1 VRDTSVP
8 ESSFRSVV
16 PSVEVAEVDLETG
29 LGLEEAMT
37 GVDAVYHLAP
47 NVHPDEVGMARQ
59 VVSAARAA
67 AVDRFVFHSVLHPHD
82 ERMPHHVR
90 KGEAEEVIRAE
101 LPAATVLRPAAYHQN
116 LLGAALAR
124 RIAVPYSLEVP
135 FTNVD
140 LDDVAEVAACV
151 LTEDGHEGAAYD
163 LAGDEALTVRDLAR
177 IASEVLHRP
186 VDSER
191 VPLQDW
197 LNGAGSCLD
206 EDRRAVLL
214 AMFAA
219 YDADGFVGDGTTLTA
234 LLGRRPTP
242 WRDVLDRERRLLGGA
257 D

>member
-1 VRDTSVP
+1 
-8 ESSFRSVV
+8 
-16 PSVEVAEVDLETG
+16 VEVAEVDLETG
-29 LGLEEAMT
+29 LGLEEAMA
-37 GVDAVYHLAP
+37 GVGGVYHLAP
-47 NVHPDEVGMARQ
+47 NVHPDEVGMARR

-67 AVDRFVFHSVLHPHD
+67 GVDRFVFHSVLHPHD

-90 KGEAEEVIRAE
+90 KGESEEVIRAQ
-101 LPAATVLRPAAYHQN
+101 LPGATVLRPAAYHQN

-163 LAGDEALTVRDLAR
+163 LAGEEALTVRDLAR